1 MCVGVRVAQLV
12 GYAVEEEVS
21 ALCVHVHSQVLE
33 DVHVAAVSNAAHTR
47 TVSLGPDE
55 LYGLGPDIPGIGGV
69 R

>member
-21 ALCVHVHSQVLE
+21 ALCVHVHSKVLE

-47 TVSLGPDE
+47 AVSLGPDE
-55 LYGLGPDIPGIGGV
+55 LYGLGPDIPGV
-69 R
+69 